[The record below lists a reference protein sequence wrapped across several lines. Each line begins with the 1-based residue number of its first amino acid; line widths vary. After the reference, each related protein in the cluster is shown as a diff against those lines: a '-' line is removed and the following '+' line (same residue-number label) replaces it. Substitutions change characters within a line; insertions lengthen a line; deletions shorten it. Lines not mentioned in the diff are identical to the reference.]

1 MTNNRKKTVK
11 SNIIKDELVPFRAS
25 HKRKAD
31 DIDDTE
37 VKTEGDKDTGVIGEV
52 EVNGIPLVV
61 APYHD
66 YVLDSDM
73 VSVLHVPPMGT
84 VKWTAYVNEDN
95 PRIAVLKYSWP
106 TTFSNLDLA
115 IPMVQGS
122 SHEILKTHFS
132 ENHALE
138 SAIRRFK
145 KEAIGSLET
154 VIQIPLPF
162 PCLTDSKFT
171 VVAKSQ
177 GEHPKAIICRFQAA
191 DSKLQKLS
199 HSEGSCA

>member
-1 MTNNRKKTVK
+1 M
-11 SNIIKDELVPFRAS
+11 
-25 HKRKAD
+25 
-31 DIDDTE
+31 
-37 VKTEGDKDTGVIGEV
+37 IGEV

-199 HSEGSCA
+199 HSEGSFA